1 MGIILGLETSLK
13 SAAIAL
19 RYSKDKYKYAI
30 IKGNPAL
37 ATLAHTT

>member
-1 MGIILGLETSLK
+1 MGLETSFQLV
-13 SAAIAL
+13 AIAL